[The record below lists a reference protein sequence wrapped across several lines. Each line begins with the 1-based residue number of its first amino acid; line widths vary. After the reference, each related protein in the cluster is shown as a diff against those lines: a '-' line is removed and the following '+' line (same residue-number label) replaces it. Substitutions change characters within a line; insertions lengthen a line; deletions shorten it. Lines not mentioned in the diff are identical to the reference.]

1 MMRLERGSSRLYGVM
16 LMLAAVV
23 LLADQL
29 TKLWAVSAL
38 SDSERLAVI
47 PPLIHFRLLYNA
59 GAAFS
64 MGTEATW
71 VFTLAA
77 AGAVVGILYTAR
89 RLASAGWALVLGALL
104 GGAVSHL
111 GDRLILTPSARWTA
125 SNSAPVLPGDAGSAP
140 GTAISSRTSCTN
152 ASAPATL
159 PAHPA
164 VRAAVLLVRRAQS
177 SSPDPTTT
185 RLTAATP

>member
-1 MMRLERGSSRLYGVM
+1 MMRLERGSSRLYGMM

-23 LLADQL
+23 LLVDQL

-38 SDSERLAVI
+38 SDSERVAVI

-64 MGTEATW
+64 TGTGVTW
-71 VFTLAA
+71 VFALAA

-89 RLASAGWALVLGALL
+89 RLASPGWALVLGMLL

-111 GDRLILTPSARWTA
+111 GDRLFREPGFARGRVVDFIDYGPFVGNVA
-125 SNSAPVLPGDAGSAP
+125 DI
-140 GTAISSRTSCTN
+140 AITCGCV
-152 ASAPATL
+152 AM
-159 PAHPA
+159 
-164 VRAAVLLVRRAQS
+164 VLLSMRGVPLAKV
-177 SSPDPTTT
+177 PGEEP
-185 RLTAATP
+185 A